1 VAAIAQELREVFEFG
16 GLSWQELGKRVIAG
30 VRRTN
35 CSGYAA
41 ALAYYFLFSL
51 FPFLIFLTALLAYLP
66 VGDWFEQVIALL
78 SRFMPGAALDLVR
91 DYLSGLLS
99 QQRSGLLSF
108 GILIALWAAS
118 NGMLAISGALN
129 HAYGVEDGRPFW
141 KVRALAILLTLGL
154 SIFLIASIV
163 LLIFGPQ
170 IGGYIANLVGLG
182 VVFEIGW
189 HILRWPVILILVT
202 IAIAA
207 IYYFAPDVEQ
217 QWKWIAPGSLF
228 AVMMWTILSLGFSY
242 YVNNFGSYDKTYGS
256 IGAIIVMLT
265 WMYAIGFAILVGG
278 VINAEIEHASAGGKN
293 PGEKHASGNISHA

>member
-1 VAAIAQELREVFEFG
+1 M
-16 GLSWQELGKRVIAG
+16 AG

-35 CSGYAA
+35 CSRYAA

-66 VGDWFEQVIALL
+66 VGDWFEQVVALL
-78 SRFMPGAALDLVR
+78 SRFMPGAALELVR
-91 DYLSGLLS
+91 DYLSDLLS

-118 NGMLAISGALN
+118 NGMLAISDALN
-129 HAYGVEDGRPFW
+129 HAYGVDEGRPFW
-141 KVRALAILLTLGL
+141 KVRGLAILLTLGL
-154 SIFLIASIV
+154 TIFLIASIV

-170 IGGYIANLVGLG
+170 LGAYVANWVGLG
-182 VVFEIGW
+182 VVFEMVW
-189 HILRWPVILILVT
+189 NILRWPVILILVT

-217 QWKWIAPGSLF
+217 QWKWLAPGSLF
-228 AVMMWTILSLGFSY
+228 AVTLWTILSLGFSY

-265 WMYAIGFAILVGG
+265 WMYASGFVVLVGG
-278 VINAEIEHASAGGKN
+278 EINAEIEHASADGKN
-293 PGEKHASGNISHA
+293 PGEKQASDSVKHQ

>member
-1 VAAIAQELREVFEFG
+1 V
-16 GLSWQELGKRVIAG
+16 AG

-35 CSGYAA
+35 CSRYAA

-66 VGDWFEQVIALL
+66 VGDWFEQVVALL
-78 SRFMPGAALDLVR
+78 SRFMPGAALELVR
-91 DYLSGLLS
+91 DYLSDLLS

-118 NGMLAISGALN
+118 NGMLAISDALN
-129 HAYGVEDGRPFW
+129 HAYGVDEGRPFW
-141 KVRALAILLTLGL
+141 KVRGLAILLTLGL
-154 SIFLIASIV
+154 TIFLIASIV

-170 IGGYIANLVGLG
+170 LGAYVANWVGLG
-182 VVFEIGW
+182 VVFEMVW
-189 HILRWPVILILVT
+189 NILRWPVILILVT

-217 QWKWIAPGSLF
+217 QWKWLAPGSLF
-228 AVMMWTILSLGFSY
+228 AVTLWTILSLGFSY

-265 WMYAIGFAILVGG
+265 WMYASGFVVLVGG
-278 VINAEIEHASAGGKN
+278 EINAEIEHASADGKN
-293 PGEKHASGNISHA
+293 PGEKQASDSVKHQ